1 MKRQHF
7 LTVVYFTSSPPPG
20 RCCRPFRWK
29 TNPFPAS
36 CTNDQPLLCFV
47 CGCRSGPFKLQ
58 CLPVVFF
65 PFNCWINNLT
75 LKQGFS
81 VRPNVC
87 LSFCIY
93 FTLVRF
99 FLRTQR
105 GVANFVQLVPKT
117 HSIVLRVVDLTCW
130 HGDVIWCDFRSYLPC
145 RFWLIDFI
153 SWHCRHTEWCV
164 ICERAMLYF
173 IYTPILYLFILWFTL
188 WS

>member
-1 MKRQHF
+1 MLGGRRQSVWLLFYF
-7 LTVVYFTSSPPPG
+7 LTLIISLNKHSFDTIVEKINQLGQPDKSKAITFLPHTIKKKNTITWRDNTFFLWYISHLPHPLVGAAGHLDEQQTLSLRAVQMINLSSVLSVDAGQVHLNCSVY
-20 RCCRPFRWK
+20 
-29 TNPFPAS
+29 
-36 CTNDQPLLCFV
+36 LLF
-47 CGCRSGPFKLQ
+47 
-58 CLPVVFF
+58 FF

-117 HSIVLRVVDLTCW
+117 HSIVLRVVDLTC
-130 HGDVIWCDFRSYLPC
+130 
-145 RFWLIDFI
+145 
-153 SWHCRHTEWCV
+153 
-164 ICERAMLYF
+164 
-173 IYTPILYLFILWFTL
+173 
-188 WS
+188 